1 MKQVLS
7 CIILLLIAGAVFI
20 AVSFGAG
27 RRAGMRGEATLP
39 LDTFKGPS
47 ESTAVRDS
55 VSTPQSTQTVSSEPR
70 ESTPVSLTVDEIEF
84 SVPCEGGV
92 LTGASL
98 TVPVY
103 SMTMN
108 DHRTHTGVD
117 IAVPLGSAVVAC
129 ADGVVSG
136 AYDDPMMGMTVTV
149 DHGGEIVSVYR
160 NLSDEMPSEIT
171 VGSSVSAGDVI
182 GAVGNTAL
190 VECEEE
196 AHLHFELTVNG
207 EYVDPAEYIEL
218 TSVSDTFEG

>member
-27 RRAGMRGEATLP
+27 RRAGMRGEETLP
-39 LDTFKGPS
+39 LDSFKDPS

-55 VSTPQSTQTVSSEPR
+55 VSTPQSTQAMNTEPR
-70 ESTPVSLTVDEIEF
+70 ESKPVALTVDEIVF
-84 SVPCEGGV
+84 VIPADGDV
-92 LTGASL
+92 LTDASL

-136 AYDDPMMGMTVTV
+136 VYDDPMMGMTVTV
-149 DHGGEIVSVYR
+149 DHGGEIVSVYK
-160 NLSDEMPSEIT
+160 NLSGEMPSEIT
-171 VGSSVSAGDVI
+171 VGYPVSAGDVI
-182 GAVGNTAL
+182 GSVGATAL

-207 EYVDPAEYIEL
+207 EYVDPAEYIEM